1 MQPFVDREKELEFLE
16 QEYQRE
22 GSSLI
27 ILYGRRRVGKTALA
41 TKFMEGKPSLYFLVT
56 EESEQQ
62 NRNAF
67 KDTVADFCGN
77 ELLKSASLTQW
88 EPIFKTLCEKRHGQK
103 LLLILDEFQY
113 LGKSNPAFPSVFQ
126 KIWDTFLKQQP
137 IMVILCGSLISMME
151 SQTLS
156 YSSPLYGRRTG
167 QIKLRQI
174 PFSHYGQFFPEKS
187 HKELVEYYAVTG
199 GVPKYIELFHD
210 AADIYTAIQHSILSK
225 SSFLFDEPNFLLQR
239 EVSEIGSYFSIMK
252 AIAAGNQ
259 KLGKIAGVLEVKQTG
274 LSKYLKTLV
283 DLDLLEREVPITEE
297 NPEKSKRGLYKI
309 KDNFMLFWF
318 RFVYPSMGLIESG
331 NEQAAMNRIRS
342 NLVDSHISYIY
353 EDVCIEKMWQLAAA
367 GRWDFLFDKVG
378 RWWNGNTEIDLVA
391 LDSQGE
397 NIIFGECKYWE
408 GPVGVNVLNDLM
420 RKAKEVEWKRDHR
433 REHFILFSISGFT
446 EELEKLAASRDNILL
461 QN

>member
-16 QEYQRE
+16 QEYRRE
-22 GSSLI
+22 GSSLV

-41 TKFMEGKPSLYFLVT
+41 TKFMEGKPALYFLVT

-67 KDTVADFCGN
+67 KDAVADFCGN
-77 ELLKSASLTQW
+77 ELLKSASLQQW
-88 EPIFKTLCEKRHGQK
+88 EPIFKAFCEKPSDQK

-113 LGKSNPAFPSVFQ
+113 LGKSDPAFPSVFQ

-137 IMVILCGSLISMME
+137 VMVILCGSLISMME

-167 QIKLRQI
+167 QLRLRQI

-187 HKELVEYYAVTG
+187 HKDLIEYYAVTG

-210 AADIYTAIQHSILSK
+210 TGDIYTAIQRSILSK

-259 KLGKIAGVLEVKQTG
+259 KLGKIAGDLEVKQTG

-283 DLDLLEREVPITEE
+283 DLDLLEREVPVTEE

-318 RFVYPSMGLIESG
+318 RFVYPNMGLIESG
-331 NEQAAMNRIRS
+331 NEQAAMNRIRA
-342 NLVDSHISYIY
+342 NLVDHHISYIY
-353 EDVCIEKMWQLAAA
+353 EDVCREKMWQLAAA
-367 GRWDFLFDKVG
+367 GQWDFLFDKVG
-378 RWWNGNTEIDLVA
+378 RWWGNTEIDLIA
-391 LDSQGE
+391 LDSQGA

-408 GPVGVNVLNDLM
+408 GPVGVNVLNSLM
-420 RKAKEVEWKRDHR
+420 EKTKEVEWKRNGR
-433 REHFILFSISGFT
+433 KEYFVLFSISGFT
-446 EELEKLAASRDNILL
+446 EELEKLAASRKDILL
-461 QN
+461 QS